1 MPRSRLEALFAA
13 VIRARVA
20 IVVIYA
26 LLVLPGVWWALSV
39 PNDSAID
46 RLIVK
51 TDPDYQKT
59 ESFHALF
66 PEGTH
71 AVLLLEA
78 PDPFAPQA
86 LTALAALELKLA
98 AIPKLQPFS
107 VLSVWQRLNPTTP
120 LDADGSRTVREFALG
135 TRLFERQGLVGTG
148 YLGIALSL
156 AVEGGAERDLLLQRV
171 DAALATLPPQSFT
184 RVRRVGGPYVD
195 AWLEHETHR
204 ATLIYMPLFGLLV
217 VALITYLYRSWRTLL
232 AMLIAL
238 AVTVLLGVAI
248 AVPLGFGFTI
258 VSSLVP
264 LTILIT
270 STSTLVYIHSRFV
283 DRPPEISVDA
293 HHVFALAN
301 KFVAC
306 SASVFATAV
315 GFAALGV
322 SSIRPIQELGWW
334 TAAALLLTW
343 IVSFTLFPALQSLLR
358 TPTGMQGQHAGRLF
372 LALAERIPDFTFRW
386 RWPLVSCA
394 ALLWLLGTISLFGL
408 SGYLPPM
415 KLEVD
420 ALDYIDPTVPVYQDT
435 RFFESKI
442 SGLSTGE
449 LWIKTPPGGVI
460 APETIAALDTV
471 AQRIE
476 NETGVSSVVGLPT
489 LLRFRRYA
497 AGLGDTLPTDTV
509 QRVQLAAEL
518 ETLLLQEP
526 AFSSFVNLGTLAD
539 THLTV
544 IGGGGGEAGYQAL
557 GRAVRAIWDQ
567 EQARLPGLKDCSLEL
582 VGQGLLQAKIAGHL
596 VPTLVESFVITAGVI
611 FVAFLLVF
619 RSGAARVMAMIP
631 SLFAILT
638 MFFVMR
644 LSGMALN
651 VATILIASTVLGA
664 SENDQ
669 IHFFYHF
676 QEKRRSESIGVALS
690 HTLRVSGQAIF
701 YATLINAAGFLALA
715 LSPLP
720 PMRQFGVIASSA
732 FMLSMIADFTALPA
746 ALWLL
751 RRWIRRPGDD

>member
-1 MPRSRLEALFAA
+1 MHRPRLESCFAA
-13 VIRARVA
+13 VIRARLA
-20 IVVIYA
+20 IVFFYA
-26 LLVLPGVWWALSV
+26 VLAVPGAWWALHV

-59 ESFHALF
+59 AAFHALF
-66 PEGTH
+66 PEGKH

-78 PDPFAPQA
+78 QDPLAPEA
-86 LTALAALELKLA
+86 LTALSALEKQLA

-107 VLSVWQRLNPTTP
+107 VLSVWQRLNPGAA
-120 LDADGSRTVREFALG
+120 LDAAGSATIKRFARG
-135 TRLFERQGLVGTG
+135 TRLFERQGLVGDE
-148 YLGIALSL
+148 YVGIALAL
-156 AVEGGAERDLLLQRV
+156 AVEDGVERDALLQAV
-171 DAALATLPPQSFT
+171 DAALATVPAHTFT
-184 RVRRVGGPYVD
+184 RVRKVGGPYVD

-204 ATLIYMPLFGLLV
+204 TTLIYMPLFGLLV
-217 VALITYLYRSWRTLL
+217 VALITFLYRSWRTLL
-232 AMLIAL
+232 AMLLAL
-238 AVTVLLGVAI
+238 ATCVLLGVAI
-248 AVPLGFGFTI
+248 ARPLGFGFTI

-264 LTILIT
+264 LTVLIT

-283 DRPPEISVDA
+283 DRPKEVSVES
-293 HHVFALAN
+293 HHLFALAN

-334 TAAALLLTW
+334 TAAALVVTW

-372 LALAERIPDFTFRW
+372 LVLADRIPDFTFRW
-386 RWPLVSCA
+386 RWPLVSGA
-394 ALLWLLGTISLFGL
+394 ALLWIAGTVSLFGL
-408 SGYLPPM
+408 PGYLAPM
-415 KLEVD
+415 QLEVD
-420 ALDYIDPTVPVYQDT
+420 ALDYIDPTVAVYQDT
-435 RFFESKI
+435 RFFEAKI

-449 LWIKTPPGGVI
+449 LWIKTPPGGVT
-460 APETIAALDTV
+460 APATIAALDSV

-476 NETGVSSVVGLPT
+476 REAGVGSVVGLPT

-497 AGLGDTLPTDTV
+497 AGLGDALPQDPA
-509 QRVQLAAEL
+509 QLAQAAAEL

-526 AFSSFVNLGTLAD
+526 AFARFVDLGTLAD

-544 IGGGGGEAGYQAL
+544 IGGPGGEAGYRTL
-557 GRAVRAIWDQ
+557 GETIRTIWDQ
-567 EQARLPGLKDCSLEL
+567 EQARLPGLKDCTLQL
-582 VGQGLLQAKIAGHL
+582 VGQGLLQAKIASHL

-619 RSGAARVMAMIP
+619 RSGAARVMAMVP

-644 LSGMALN
+644 LCGMALN

-746 ALWLL
+746 SLWLL
-751 RRWIRRPGDD
+751 RRFIRQSPAD